1 VDSTADNM
9 LEAAEEI
16 SQQITGNAITS
27 GAKVH
32 VTETKPLG
40 GGGARRGSQAHKH
53 KVKGQKVRHTMLTRR
68 NRIGSRN

>member
-16 SQQITGNAITS
+16 SQQITGNARTS

-32 VTETKPLG
+32 GTETKPLG
-40 GGGARRGSQAHKH
+40 GEGGGGDRGGEAK
-53 KVKGQKVRHTMLTRR
+53 LTSTR
-68 NRIGSRN
+68 